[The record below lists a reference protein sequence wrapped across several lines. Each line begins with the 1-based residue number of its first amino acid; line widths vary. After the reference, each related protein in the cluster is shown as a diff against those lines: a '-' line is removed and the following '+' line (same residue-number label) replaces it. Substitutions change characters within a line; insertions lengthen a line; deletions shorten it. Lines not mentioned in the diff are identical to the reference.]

1 MDENSLVMRNKGVS
15 YVKKKESLIKQ
26 GKKCIIFISKY
37 VYVVGLKGDLGF
49 SPKSIINTRILH
61 KLG

>member
-1 MDENSLVMRNKGVS
+1 MLKM
-15 YVKKKESLIKQ
+15 KESLIKQ
-26 GKKCIIFISKY
+26 GKKCRIFISMY
-37 VYVVGLKGDLGF
+37 VCVVGLKGDLGF